1 MAARGIAV
9 SGRCRGWMSFGVMA
23 LLILGIMIPVC
34 VAQAKTPNGLIC
46 ISGEPDNPRDTT
58 NVGPQVK
65 QYIEDVQNG
74 VQAALTD
81 TKIVA
86 ARDSKYCL
94 SGICELNPK
103 TTNVICVATAN
114 PSVYGSLLASGAKP
128 ASPGG
133 GAGAGSGKN
142 ESKKGGVEGVK
153 PTSLVIIFASFLALF

>member
-1 MAARGIAV
+1 
-9 SGRCRGWMSFGVMA
+9 
-23 LLILGIMIPVC
+23 
-34 VAQAKTPNGLIC
+34 
-46 ISGEPDNPRDTT
+46 
-58 NVGPQVK
+58 VK